1 MTGDERGFLWFFDE
15 KMEENMVGLEA
26 GGTDAVTD
34 IGLWMEKKDAT

>member
-1 MTGDERGFLWFFDE
+1 
-15 KMEENMVGLEA
+15 MEEKALEVDN